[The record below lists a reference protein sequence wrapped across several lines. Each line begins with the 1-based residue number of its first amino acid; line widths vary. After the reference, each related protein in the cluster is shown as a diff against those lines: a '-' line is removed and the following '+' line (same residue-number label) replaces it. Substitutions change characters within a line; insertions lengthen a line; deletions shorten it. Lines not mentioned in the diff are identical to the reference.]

1 MKNRFLKIIIS
12 VLLAVTVMATSVF
25 ALSCKGKN
33 DPGSS
38 ATDTGGVTPEPPVA
52 PVDPDTPEDRSAY
65 TLETFTKKAY
75 DVRAKDL
82 LYVDGTDSS
91 KIDGLDGFVLGDLY
105 NEVFDK
111 LLTTAMDSLANSGL
125 PFTITTDILNA
136 RLFRGVDGN
145 WYRIMYREKTNAR
158 VNSCLNAILNYKLD
172 GSEKLNINYSLYGS
186 KSLAYILFDYT
197 DAVKG
202 DTSDPNLMLGMAL
215 AVSPLLNGVFKTTLN
230 EYRTLLKST
239 DNDARVKIVLKNF
252 GTVKLR
258 EFASMFLY
266 SDIKKNRFV
275 ETTLD
280 LTVKQA
286 YDVLAASTDAEKY
299 EQLANIYTGIS
310 IANVFN
316 VAETDKFYISAIHS
330 MTLEGLFTAMQNGK
344 DATTEYLLGKTGQ
357 LTVGEVV
364 KACIALSFNNIQD
377 EGEKVDKIEAV
388 YSAYDVIYNKFKLLF
403 DLTVN
408 DIYGAVKGLPEYD
421 DVKNTVIFGSFTV
434 DSLINM
440 VKSGFVYDETSNQ
453 LKGYDLKK
461 VADFLLPNYESDL
474 DTIVLYDTVTLKTL
488 VVTMKNSFVLN
499 AETGINEFSLNAF
512 FASLEKEFSK
522 AELDAAANA
531 LMIQDYETLKG
542 LVNSGVDYLKDLL
555 DTIMS
560 NITPS
565 EPLDFYGFAVK
576 TLNYLI
582 GLNEEDTAIY
592 TFTDS
597 KGNVF
602 DLTANEFLK
611 ILRELLKREQGVEY
625 DLKGELANLLGD
637 AKIGT
642 FIEMIN
648 SLQISSPQNGQAAA

>member
-33 DPGSS
+33 DPVSS
-38 ATDTGGVTPEPPVA
+38 ETDTGGVTPEPPVV

-65 TLETFTKKAY
+65 TLETFTQKAY

-105 NEVFDK
+105 NDVFDK
-111 LLTTAMDSLANSGL
+111 LLAAAMDSLADSGL
-125 PFTITTDILNA
+125 AFSITTDILNA

-145 WYRIMYREKTNAR
+145 WYRIMYREKTNVQ

-197 DAVKG
+197 DAAGG
-202 DTSDPNLMLGMAL
+202 DPSDPNWMLGMAL
-215 AVSPLLNGVFKTTLN
+215 AASPLLNGVFKTTLN
-230 EYRTLLKST
+230 ECRTLLKST
-239 DNDARVKIVLKNF
+239 DNDARVKIILKNF
-252 GTVKLR
+252 GTVKLK
-258 EFASMFLY
+258 EFASAFLS
-266 SDIKKNRFV
+266 SDLKKNAFV
-275 ETTLD
+275 KTTLD
-280 LTVKQA
+280 MTVQQA
-286 YDVLAASTDAEKY
+286 YDVLTASTDAEKY
-299 EQLANIYTGIS
+299 GQLAKIYTGIS

-330 MTLEGLFTAMQNGK
+330 MTLEGIFTAFKNGQ
-344 DATTEYLLGKTGQ
+344 DATTEYFLNKTGA

-377 EGEKVDKIEAV
+377 EAEKADKIEAA
-388 YSAYDVIYNKFKLLF
+388 YSAYDVIYNNFKPLF

-408 DIYGAVKGLPEYD
+408 DMYGAIEGLPEYD

-440 VKSGFVYDETSNQ
+440 VKSGVVYDETSNQ
-453 LKGYDLKK
+453 LQGYDLKK
-461 VADFLLPNYESDL
+461 VADFLLTNYESDL

-488 VVTMKNSFVLN
+488 VVTMKNSFAQN

-512 FASLEKEFSK
+512 FSSLETEFSK
-522 AELDAAANA
+522 EQLDAVAKA
-531 LMIQDYETLKG
+531 LMMQDYETLKG
-542 LVNSGVDYLKDLL
+542 LVTSGVDYLKNLL
-555 DTIMS
+555 DRIMS

-565 EPLDFYGFAVK
+565 EPFDFYGFAVK

-582 GLNEEDTAIY
+582 GLNEEDVVIY

-602 DLTANEFLK
+602 DLTANDVLK
-611 ILRELLKREQGVEY
+611 VLREFVKREQGVEY

-642 FIEMIN
+642 FIEIIN
-648 SLQISSPQNGQAAA
+648 SLQISSPQGEQAAA